1 LTLVAAE
8 SLLNEVEEKRKKTI
22 EMLEAEYSAKKA
34 EVTNRANE
42 QRAYI
47 SDSSKKE
54 AAALAQ
60 RERIRIT
67 GAAKLQSKKM
77 MFDATERMLESNMAA
92 LKQSLADVA
101 GSKEYPALLSKMLAY
116 ASKRLGRGITIRSRP
131 ADASVLKKLGAKVSS
146 SDLDSMG
153 GFRATNSDGTLELD
167 LTFEELLRN
176 RDDEARAFIL
186 GGD

>member
-1 LTLVAAE
+1 MAAE

-22 EMLEAEYSAKKA
+22 GMLETEYSAKKT
-34 EVTNRANE
+34 EVTNRASE

-47 SDSSKKE
+47 SESSKNE
-54 AAALAQ
+54 AAAMAQ

-77 MFDATERMLESNMAA
+77 IFDATEKMLENNVIA
-92 LKQSLADVA
+92 LKQALADVT

-116 ASKRLGRGITIRSRP
+116 ASKRLGGSITVRSRP
-131 ADASVLKKLGAKVSS
+131 ADAAVLKKLGAKVSS
-146 SDLDSMG
+146 SNLESVG
-153 GFRATNSDGTLELD
+153 GFRATSSDGTLELD

-176 RDDEARAFIL
+176 REDEARAFIL
-186 GGD
+186 GED